1 MMKSA
6 MLLLFCGALGTA
18 TAAPFENVTAAM
30 NLTGQSMQSA
40 AWGDF
45 DNDGFVD
52 LFSSAVFRN
61 EGGESFKNV
70 AALPPHVSVAD
81 YNGDGFLD
89 VAGVGEAI
97 PTITLLSYNGET
109 GKWDDNSAAFEKVP
123 TYRPYSSFWAD
134 FNGDGMVEVIMG
146 CKNRIYRNLGEGRFK
161 AEPLC
166 PKFNEIVFNVTLE

>member
-1 MMKSA
+1 

-109 GKWDDNSAAFEKVP
+109 GKWEGMAKAAGDADVVVDLRMWQWTHLEVVVENS
-123 TYRPYSSFWAD
+123 
-134 FNGDGMVEVIMG
+134 I
-146 CKNRIYRNLGEGRFK
+146 
-161 AEPLC
+161 
-166 PKFNEIVFNVTLE
+166 